1 MEIPKTELPDGSL
14 VCVCLVAK
22 PRSYTMDC
30 PLVKDHSQY
39 KQVSAIA
46 ISFKGKKKNKIMQS
60 KPMIPYCSAP
70 DSRIVHGVT
79 VWSEL

>member
-1 MEIPKTELPDGSL
+1 MEIPKTELPNGSL

-22 PRSYTMDC
+22 PRSYTMDH

-39 KQVSAIA
+39 KQVSTIG
-46 ISFKGKKKNKIMQS
+46 ISSKGKKSKIMKS
-60 KPMIPYCSAP
+60 KPMILYESAP
-70 DSRIVHGVT
+70 DSHRVHSVT